1 MATSLQAEAVAT
13 SLQAETGATSLQ
25 AEAGATSLQAEAVAM
40 LKRPVR
46 SVGDARNHFQLTRV
60 G

>member
-13 SLQAETGATSLQ
+13 SIQ
-25 AEAGATSLQAEAVAM
+25 AEAVATSLQAEAVAM

-46 SVGDARNHFQLTRV
+46 SVGDARSHFQLTRV